1 MDVSKTSFASCFSD
15 SFENLTDEI
24 EKIGFDAVLYSFYP
38 RPMYLNSAVQPVLH
52 FSEGFS
58 SFVQYYIKNDYGNR
72 DFVLRL
78 ASQGRRTPIDW
89 WEEISLGNVT
99 REEKNVTV
107 DAKEKFGISNGLSVP
122 IFYGKF
128 AIAGISVITKKTESQ
143 YFKDLKVSSMVD
155 LERLSRSYHYKVM
168 ESKEDLRF
176 FIAPLLETFT
186 AKKIMVLKH
195 LLNGEALTEIE
206 HHYPISRRY
215 AEKLLLNIREEF
227 GGISTNELMYMLG
240 TINIDEYL

>member
-1 MDVSKTSFASCFSD
+1 MDVSKANFASSVSD

-24 EKIGFDAVLYSFYP
+24 KKMGFDAVLYSFYP
-38 RPMYLNSAVQPVLH
+38 RPMYLNSMVQPVLH

-58 SFVQYYIKNDYGNR
+58 SFVSHYIKNDYGNR

-78 ASQGRRTPIDW
+78 ASQGRRTPVDW
-89 WEEISLGNVT
+89 WEEINLGNVT
-99 REEKNVTV
+99 QDEKKVTV
-107 DAKEKFGISNGLSVP
+107 DAKENFGIYNGLSIPV
-122 IFYGKF
+122 FYGKF
-128 AIAGISVITKKTESQ
+128 AIAGISVITKNSGDQ
-143 YFKDLKVSSMVD
+143 YFKDLKASSMIE
-155 LERLSRSYHYKVM
+155 LERLSRSYHYKVT

-176 FIAPLLETFT
+176 FIAPLLATFT
-186 AKKIMVLKH
+186 QKKIMVLKH
-195 LLNGEALTEIE
+195 LLSGEALTEIE
-206 HHYPISRRY
+206 RHYPISRRY

>member
-1 MDVSKTSFASCFSD
+1 MDVSKEDFVSG
-15 SFENLTDEI
+15 SFEALTYEI
-24 EKIGFDAVLYSFYP
+24 EKMGFDAVLYSFYP
-38 RPMYLNSAVQPVLH
+38 SPMYLNSKVQPVLH

-58 SFVQYYIKNDYGNR
+58 SFVPHYIKNDYGNS

-78 ASQGRRTPIDW
+78 ASQGRRTPVDW

-99 REEKNVTV
+99 QEEKKVTV
-107 DAKEKFGISNGLSVP
+107 DAKENFGIYNGLSIPVL
-122 IFYGKF
+122 YGKF
-128 AIAGISVITKKTESQ
+128 AIAGISVITMNPEKQ
-143 YFKDLKVSSMVD
+143 YFQSLKASSMIE
-155 LERLSRSYHYKVM
+155 LERLARSYHYQVT

-186 AKKIMVLKH
+186 QKKIMVLKH
-195 LLNGEALTEIE
+195 LLKGEVLTEIE
-206 HHYPISRRY
+206 SHYPISRRY
-215 AEKLLLNIREEF
+215 AEKLLLNIKEEF